1 MQRIK
6 NIIFNKFKV
15 KETKIHFGINIII
28 FIGILRILIS
38 ISIIIFYI
46 ININILFFIY
56 FNDINKLNI
65 KFNNL
70 KNIII

>member
-1 MQRIK
+1 LQRIK